1 LTQRLRA
8 LLKLLRPFQHYK
20 AGIIW
25 LPAFFHGFG
34 AFRTHAPQLVG
45 ITLVWMVTASLVYV
59 LNDVADLEA
68 DRNRPDRAH
77 RPLVSGALSPRSAWV
92 LSGVLALVLALAL
105 PHFPARLA
113 TLIGIYLLLNLGYTL
128 GLKRHLGLQQAII
141 ALGFWLRLQSGT
153 TPMVPIPLT
162 PWAALFTLGLAYYLN
177 CLKGLHQRTHD
188 SHRPYRF
195 AMGLGAGLAG
205 SLALAALVAICLK
218 RGMEGSMHM
227 PELPPL
233 FCLVGMH
240 RVAFQSWA
248 PGSAKEQ
255 SSTFFGDWV
264 TLGAMVLFAVA
275 FLWG

>member
-1 LTQRLRA
+1 LTHRLRA

-25 LPAFFHGFG
+25 LPAFFHGFD
-34 AFRTHAPQLVG
+34 AFQTQAPHLVG
-45 ITLVWMVTASLVYV
+45 ITLVWIIAASLVYV
-59 LNDVADLEA
+59 LNDVADLEI
-68 DRNRPDRAH
+68 DRSRPDRAH
-77 RPLVSGALSPRSAWV
+77 RPLVSGV
-92 LSGVLALVLALAL
+92 LSQRAALALAGLLALAL
-105 PHFPARLA
+105 ALALTRFPGRLSL
-113 TLIGIYLLLNLGYTL
+113 LIGAYLLLNLGYTL

-141 ALGFWLRLQSGT
+141 ALGFWLRLQSGAE
-153 TPMVPIPLT
+153 PMVPIPLT

-205 SLALAALVAICLK
+205 SLTLAALVAICLR
-218 RGMEGSMHM
+218 RGLDGSLRMA
-227 PELPPL
+227 ELPPL

-240 RVAFQSWA
+240 RVAYQSWA
-248 PGSAKEQ
+248 RGSAKEQ

-264 TLGAMVLFAVA
+264 TLGAMVLFAVV
-275 FLWG
+275 FIWG